1 MLKKLFRLQTA
12 SEFFTYLVLNTFLK
26 KETWIQISQMGATL
40 VTFLIFPNRYCV
52 SISTYLVPRNMY
64 KTITSNNY

>member
-40 VTFLIFPNRYCV
+40 VTFLTFPNDIAFQYQP
-52 SISTYLVPRNMY
+52 I
-64 KTITSNNY
+64 